1 MGKRQFILGIFFASI
16 LGGAIAIAGYN
27 FVSKEGG
34 GKQYDSFEHQQN
46 FKLSN
51 FKDNNTES
59 NKSIVPEGLNFVHAA
74 EIVTPGVVH
83 IMSSYKRQSMKSQ
96 NPFHEFFGGGGTGS
110 QAVPQATGS
119 GVILSSNGYIVTNN
133 HVVEDANKVEIV
145 LNNNKKYLAKIIGTD
160 PTTDLA
166 LLKVDAE
173 NLPFVKFG
181 NSDNLKIGEWVLAV
195 GNPFN
200 LTSTVTAGIVSAKG
214 RNINILRDA
223 NGRQIES
230 FIQTDAVVNPGNSG
244 GALVNLNGELIG
256 INTAIASTT
265 GSYTGYSF
273 AVPVSLVKKVM
284 DDLRKYGEVQR
295 ALLGVNIAEVV
306 DPRLELDS
314 EDKEELSGVYITAV
328 GADSGAE
335 DAGLLKGDIIVGI
348 NGRTIKTVPE
358 LQEIVAQNRPG
369 DKVAVDFLRKGRKKN
384 LTVTLKNINHN
395 TEVVRKAVPFKLEGA
410 TFENFSSGSSQLQG
424 VRITDIQNG
433 KWEDA
438 GIKEGFIITRI
449 DNNNVDNVKSLK
461 TILNN
466 KKGRII
472 VLGIY
477 PNGGKDYFAFDW

>member
-1 MGKRQFILGIFFASI
+1 MGKRQFILGIFFAAF
-16 LGGAIAIAGYN
+16 LGGTVAILGYN
-27 FVSKEGG
+27 FVNENDTKRVE
-34 GKQYDSFEHQQN
+34 SFEQNQN
-46 FKLSN
+46 FKLSS
-51 FKDNNTES
+51 FSDGNTDKPEY
-59 NKSIVPEGLNFVHAA
+59 IVPEGLNFVRAA
-74 EIVTPGVVH
+74 EVVTPGVVH
-83 IMSSYKRQSMKSQ
+83 IMSSYKRENMTSQ
-96 NPFHEFFGGGGTGS
+96 NPFQEFFGGRAPSS
-110 QAVPQATGS
+110 QAIPQATGS

-133 HVVEDANKVEIV
+133 HVVENATKVEVV
-145 LNNNKKYLAKIIGTD
+145 LNNNKKYTAQVIGTD

-166 LLKVDAE
+166 LIKVEAE
-173 NLPFVKFG
+173 DLPFVKFG

-200 LTSTVTAGIVSAKG
+200 LTSTVTAGIISAKG
-214 RNINILRDA
+214 RNINILKDV

-244 GALVNLNGELIG
+244 GALVNLNGELVG

-306 DPRLELDS
+306 DPRLALD
-314 EDKEELSGVYITAV
+314 DNKKELSGVYITAV
-328 GADSGAE
+328 GEESGAE

-369 DKVAVDFLRKGRKKN
+369 DKVAVDFLRNGKKKS
-384 LTVTLKNINHN
+384 LTVTLKNINRN

>member
-1 MGKRQFILGIFFASI
+1 MGKRQFILGIFLASI
-16 LGGAIAIAGYN
+16 LGGAIAITGYN
-27 FVSKEGG
+27 FVNKKEV
-34 GKQYDSFEHQQN
+34 KQFDSFEQQQN

-83 IMSSYKRQSMKSQ
+83 IMSSYKRQNMKSQ

-110 QAVPQATGS
+110 QAAPQATGS

-133 HVVEDANKVEIV
+133 HVVEDANKVEII
-145 LNNNKKYLAKIIGTD
+145 LNNNKKYLAEIIGTD

-173 NLPFVKFG
+173 DLPFVKFG

-200 LTSTVTAGIVSAKG
+200 LTSTVTAGIISAKG

-244 GALVNLNGELIG
+244 GALVNLNGELVG

-295 ALLGVNIAEVV
+295 ALLGVNIVEVV
-306 DPRLELDS
+306 DPRLALDGD
-314 EDKEELSGVYITAV
+314 DKKELSGVYITAV
-328 GADSGAE
+328 GAGSGAE

-348 NGRTIKTVPE
+348 NGKLIKTVPE

-369 DKVAVDFLRKGRKKN
+369 DKVTVDFLRKGRKKN

-395 TEVVRKAVPFKLEGA
+395 TDIVRKTVPFKLEGA
-410 TFENFSSGSSQLQG
+410 IFENFSNTTNEIQG
-424 VRITDIQNG
+424 VRISGIESG
-433 KWEDA
+433 KWKDA

-449 DNNNVDNVKSLK
+449 DNNNVENIETLK
-461 TILNN
+461 RILDK
-466 KKGRII
+466 KKGRVII
-472 VLGIY
+472 LGVY
-477 PNGGKDYFAFDW
+477 PNGGKDYFSFNW